1 MGKNGHVC
9 EVVCTHHSV
18 LLLLFCHPN
27 KVLSFLVSNEVA
39 QTPGRICFK
48 TQIYNRHISL
58 RSLNNVVALLHNIF
72 IELLAPREIK
82 LINKMTEANDTQ

>member
-1 MGKNGHVC
+1 M
-9 EVVCTHHSV
+9 

-27 KVLSFLVSNEVA
+27 KVLSFLVSNEEVA

-58 RSLNNVVALLHNIF
+58 RSLKNVVALLHKIF
-72 IELLAPREIK
+72 IELLAPREIT